1 MSTEAND
8 KKTMKDEL
16 LSQLHEQYAVNNNA
30 NLSSMVTLIVGVIAV
45 IGYYGYVFVH
55 TVDYFGGCYGMFIQG
70 ESFTMTTLI
79 LTYFSVVCVLAIL
92 MRLCIY
98 QGIAQ
103 RKEQVIIEVI
113 RKHYDTEN
121 ELEKILPPSY
131 TAKDKDK
138 NNVIQGLFGEF
149 VNTFKMIIIGL
160 TIVTVIR
167 VALALFPLYCICCQ
181 SIMWAVLAF
190 VATYFVYCNCMD
202 YWNKHYEKYKKRINE
217 YNKYNT

>member
-30 NLSSMVTLIVGVIAV
+30 NLSSMVTLIVGVIDV

-55 TVDYFGGCYGMFIQG
+55 TVDDFGGCYGMFIQG

-103 RKEQVIIEVI
+103 RKEQVIIENI
-113 RKHYDTEN
+113 RKHYDTSNDFKNIFPE
-121 ELEKILPPSY
+121 SY
-131 TAKDKDK
+131 TARDKDK
-138 NNVIQGLFGEF
+138 SNVIQGLFGEF
-149 VNTFKMIIIGL
+149 VKTFRMIIIGL
-160 TIVTVIR
+160 TIITVIR
-167 VALALFPLYCICCQ
+167 AALALFSIYCTCCQ
-181 SIMWAVLAF
+181 NLMWTVLAL
-190 VATYFVYCNCMD
+190 VASYFVYQNCMA
-202 YWNKHYEKYKKRINE
+202 YWDEHYQKYLDRINK
-217 YNKYNT
+217 NDKQNS